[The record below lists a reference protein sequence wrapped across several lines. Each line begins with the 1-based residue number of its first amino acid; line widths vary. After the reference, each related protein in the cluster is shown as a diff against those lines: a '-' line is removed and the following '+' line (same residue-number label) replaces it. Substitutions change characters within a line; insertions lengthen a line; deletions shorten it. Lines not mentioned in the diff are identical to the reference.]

1 MVCPNC
7 NNNLPD
13 GSIACNFCG
22 FAINAY
28 AVQRNTQQLYA
39 QNAPQHQQ
47 APQMRQPMQYQPQ
60 QFYQVPNQPVK
71 TCYITGLILGIIAGL
86 LILLSTFMPYVTAEV
101 WGFKQSASIY
111 QISPY
116 YLIEAAVLCLG
127 LIIDSIIK
135 HGKSNIAVG
144 IILLIICI
152 YRYVNYQN
160 FITESEYSMTQLGV
174 GYYMVAVA
182 AVTAIA
188 SGILINI
195 HNREGI

>member
-1 MVCPNC
+1 MICPNC
-7 NNNLPD
+7 NNTLPD
-13 GSIACNFCG
+13 NSIACNFCG
-22 FAINAY
+22 YVINAY

>member
-1 MVCPNC
+1 MICPNC
-7 NNNLPD
+7 NNTLPD
-13 GSIACNFCG
+13 NSIACNFCG
-22 FAINAY
+22 YVINAY

-174 GYYMVAVA
+174 GYYIVAVA

>member
-1 MVCPNC
+1 
-7 NNNLPD
+7 
-13 GSIACNFCG
+13 
-22 FAINAY
+22 
-28 AVQRNTQQLYA
+28 
-39 QNAPQHQQ
+39 
-47 APQMRQPMQYQPQ
+47 MQYQPQ

-71 TCYITGLILGIIAGL
+71 TCYITGLILGIVAGL

-188 SGILINI
+188 SGILIII